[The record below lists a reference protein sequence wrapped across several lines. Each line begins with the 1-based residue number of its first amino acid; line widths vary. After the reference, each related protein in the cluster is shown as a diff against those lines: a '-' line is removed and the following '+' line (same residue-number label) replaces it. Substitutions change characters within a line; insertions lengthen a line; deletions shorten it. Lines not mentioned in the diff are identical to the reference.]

1 MPGIR
6 RKPRKQISTSVLIAD
21 DEEVVRRQVR
31 TALQDAGFTICGEA
45 VNGYEAL
52 EKAMVLQPDVAI
64 LDLRMP
70 LLNGIEVAY
79 LLKEKSPASKIIL
92 LTVYEIGEVLSDVAG
107 IAATVSKTDGLGK
120 LVDCVRQVANARRTK
135 ASE

>member
-1 MPGIR
+1 M
-6 RKPRKQISTSVLIAD
+6 
-21 DEEVVRRQVR
+21 R